1 MWIILTPPA
10 RQITLIKMNPL
21 PRTRVEEILAAAK
34 GKKILVIG
42 DVMLDRSIYTTSTR
56 MSPEC
61 ADVPVLD
68 VQETK
73 EYHGGANNTAVN
85 CQSLGAIVTV
95 LTVMP
100 KDMKNNVDGVTSYSA
115 SCATCEYTVKERVF
129 KDGKQVFRMDSGN
142 MKDAGAKVRD
152 MVDSIRCLVKD
163 MDAVIISDYNKGVI
177 TQEVF
182 DCVAQECKQHG
193 KWIGVNAKPANPVCI
208 HNVDLITLNRS
219 EAGEYAPANQ
229 FKELISLPELSNKI
243 HTVKISFALV
253 TLGGDG
259 AMLQYPTADSYSD
272 IADGIGISYSC
283 PSFCKKFVD
292 GCGAG
297 DTVIAAYTV
306 AIQGGASPEEA
317 MVFASMVAAVSVSKV
332 GTASVTPDEL
342 HNYFN
347 PPLTDGEWK
356 DLLDGKN
363 PKTVFANGCYDNL
376 HVGHIAQ
383 LTAAKALGEKLV
395 VAINSDQRIRELKG
409 ATRPLVKEA
418 DRKYHLE
425 ALRCVDEVRIFT
437 EDTSAA
443 AILDVKPDIY
453 VKGAEYTPDTIP
465 PEERAACEQVGAK
478 MVFVSPRP
486 EIRTGQFEEAPKPKN
501 KAVFLDRDGTIIVD
515 WIDQHEPEKVK
526 LLHNAGEGLQK
537 LRDAGYL
544 LFVVTN
550 QSGINR
556 GVFTVEQMMS
566 VNLETSSLLEG
577 QYGVQIK
584 CFFYA
589 PERNDEPSDY
599 RKPSPR
605 ALLDAA
611 RDFKID
617 LSQSY
622 FIGDKITDLQ
632 CGWNAFVKKCYLV
645 MTGFG
650 THTLELIKNDKVPVR
665 TSYGLSLDLLEA
677 ANHILEDK

>member
-1 MWIILTPPA
+1 
-10 RQITLIKMNPL
+10 MNPL

-85 CQSLGAIVTV
+85 CQSLGANVTV

-100 KDMKNNVDGVTSYSA
+100 KDMKNSVDGVTSYSA

-129 KDGKQVFRMDSGN
+129 KDGVQVFRMDSGN

-193 KWIGVNAKPANPVCI
+193 KWIGVNAKPANPVRI
-208 HNVDLITLNRS
+208 HDVDLITLNRS
-219 EAGEYAPANQ
+219 EAGEYASANPY
-229 FKELISLPELSNKI
+229 KEFISLPRLSQRINADKI
-243 HTVKISFALV
+243 TWALV

-259 AMLQYPTADSYSD
+259 AGLHYSTADYYSD
-272 IADGIGISYSC
+272 IAEGIPISFTC

-342 HNYFN
+342 NNYFN

-356 DLLDGKN
+356 DLLDGKK

-409 ATRPLVKEA
+409 ANRPLVKEA

-425 ALRCVDEVRIFT
+425 ALRCVDEVRIFN
-437 EDTSAA
+437 EDTSAN

-453 VKGAEYTPDTIP
+453 VKGAEYNPDTIP

-526 LLHNAGEGLQK
+526 LLQNAGEGLQK

-556 GVFTVEQMMS
+556 GVFTSEDMWH
-566 VNLETSSLLEG
+566 VNLRTLNMLHKTYNVHIEVF
-577 QYGVQIK
+577 Y
-584 CFFYA
+584 YA

-611 RDFKID
+611 RDYNID
-617 LSQSY
+617 LSKSY
-622 FIGDKITDLQ
+622 FIGDKLTDLQ
-632 CGWNAFVKKCYLV
+632 CGWNAGVKRSYLV

-650 THTLELIKNDKVPVR
+650 TYTLEKIKNNLAGDIDSLHV
-665 TSYGLSLDLLEA
+665 SLDLLEA

>member
-1 MWIILTPPA
+1 
-10 RQITLIKMNPL
+10 MNPL
-21 PRTRVEEILAAAK
+21 PRTRVEEILAKAK

-85 CQSLGAIVTV
+85 CQSLGANVTV

-152 MVDSIRCLVKD
+152 MTDSIRCLVKD

-182 DCVAQECKQHG
+182 DCVARECKQHG
-193 KWIGVNAKPANPVCI
+193 KWIGVNAKPANPVRI
-208 HNVDLITLNRS
+208 HDVDLITLNRS
-219 EAGEYAPANQ
+219 EAAEYAPSPLTDGDYMPAILAENLHNH
-229 FKELISLPELSNKI
+229 LIDYS
-243 HTVKISFALV
+243 LV

-259 AMLQYPTADSYSD
+259 SCLYDWFFDSQKVHFNRK
-272 IADGIGISYSC
+272 SC
-283 PSFCKKFVD
+283 PSFCKNFVD

-342 HNYFN
+342 NNYFN

-356 DLLDGKN
+356 DLLDGKK

-425 ALRCVDEVRIFT
+425 ALRCVDEVRIFN
-437 EDTSAA
+437 EDTSAT

-486 EIRTGQFEEAPKPKN
+486 EIRTGQFDKAIEQNQPTPMNEQKN
-501 KAVFLDRDGTIIVD
+501 KAVFLDRDGTIVEEVNYLHD
-515 WIDQHEPEKVK
+515 PNLVK
-526 LLHNAGEGLQK
+526 IINGVGQALRELQA
-537 LRDAGYL
+537 AGYL
-544 LFVVTN
+544 LVVVTN
-550 QSGINR
+550 QSGIGR
-556 GVFTVEQMMS
+556 GYYPESAMHATNFRMQEYLAHLGV
-566 VNLETSSLLEG
+566 SLTKI
-577 QYGVQIK
+577 Y
-584 CFFYA
+584 FA
-589 PERNDEPSDY
+589 PEAPDQPSRY
-599 RKPSPR
+599 RKPSPE

-611 RDFKID
+611 NELNID
-617 LSQSY
+617 LSQS
-622 FIGDKITDLQ
+622 FMVGDKVCDVEA
-632 CGWNAFVKKCYLV
+632 GVNAGVKKSFLV
-645 MTGFG
+645 LTGHG
-650 THTLELIKNDKVPVR
+650 KKEVNELTIPAKGVVFD
-665 TSYGLSLDLLEA
+665 SLYEVA
-677 ANHILEDK
+677 KEILK